1 MLKNPSERFFF
12 VKDQGTGYH
21 KEKRWSALAESCSAH
36 GKHVAQSHA
45 WHMMIKDISFAMI
58 VHDKKNCQNTNQ
70 IEADVAFRMSGG
82 GRMRRFCR
90 VCHNVISP
98 K

>member
-21 KEKRWSALAESCSAH
+21 KEKRWSAFAESCSAH
-36 GKHVAQSHA
+36 GKNVAQSHV

-70 IEADVAFRMSGG
+70 IEADVAVPNGPAVAGCGVFAV
-82 GRMRRFCR
+82 F
-90 VCHNVISP
+90 VIM
-98 K
+98 